1 MFGPKVFPD
10 HATLMPVIGE
20 RYLSVVSLTVG
31 LFVASASTS
40 QVIDR
45 TEALTAETWNSLCIP
60 FSQDAIASANLSQ
73 QEQSILPDLCYRPD
87 LTPHIFGSEEDRGIP
102 PGIDC
107 TPIEW
112 YMPSNKLNC
121 FLLLPV

>member
-1 MFGPKVFPD
+1 
-10 HATLMPVIGE
+10 MPVIGE

-31 LFVASASTS
+31 LFVASASTG

-87 LTPHIFGSEEDRGIP
+87 LTPHIFRSEEDRGIP
-102 PGIDC
+102 PGVDC

-112 YMPSNKLNC
+112 YLPSNKLVLP
-121 FLLLPV
+121 LLLPV